1 MYVARASAGR
11 LDVVLRPLSVE
22 GELDGMG
29 RLSGDLDLAG
39 EGRLGD
45 VLEGLGERD
54 RRGVEDDAGSPGG
67 GVGMSTTTALGAFC

>member
-1 MYVARASAGR
+1 MARASAGR

-45 VLEGLGERD
+45 VL
-54 RRGVEDDAGSPGG
+54 
-67 GVGMSTTTALGAFC
+67 